1 MVNVN
6 QLKWN
11 KMKKV
16 FDKAIPVLL
25 YGALIGFGS
34 LPWSAVA
41 QTPITSKP
49 PSKQQPQ
56 KSSSAIAVDAVRVEN
71 PKAPEVQAVTVG
83 LLGNVPPTELKSEE
97 GKNVGPLAFSV
108 QYPSDWVEGSAVSQR
123 LKMLLAA
130 EGNAADPAFAFQKKE
145 QGGIV
150 YGTWTSWPVG
160 NTFFTAQKYESMG
173 FMVPPTWGIEPGN
186 IKSKLTKGEYL
197 EAAHLE
203 LTGKGDGSK
212 FIPGGAQSTV
222 LVWAALPLT
231 FVRNGRVESGIATV
245 SYIGTE
251 SDYVEGKL
259 VLESILRK
267 IKPNGVEQMT
277 EQAFL
282 AQLKP
287 SSGNNA
293 ALPAE
298 TRSGARSV
306 PETEKNA
313 LNALKKTFAD
323 GLRVL
328 EKTFA
333 DGFRVLAD
341 KIEKP

>member
-11 KMKKV
+11 KMKNF

-25 YGALIGFGS
+25 YGALIGLGS

-41 QTPITSKP
+41 QAPITSKP

-56 KSSSAIAVDAVRVEN
+56 KSNSAIAVDAVRVEN

-83 LLGNVPPTELKSEE
+83 LLANVPPTELKSEE

-108 QYPSDWVEGSAVSQR
+108 EYPSDWVEDSAARQR
-123 LKMLLAA
+123 SKMLLTAD
-130 EGNAADPAFAFQKKE
+130 GNPADPAFAFQKKA

-150 YGTWTSWPVG
+150 YGTWTSWPEG
-160 NTFFTAQKYESMG
+160 NKFITAQVVESMAN
-173 FMVPPTWGIEPGN
+173 PIPATWGIEPGN
-186 IKSKLTKGEYL
+186 IKSKLIKGEYL

-203 LTGKGDGSK
+203 VTGKGDGNQ
-212 FIPGGAQSTV
+212 FFPGGSLTTV
-222 LVWAALPLT
+222 AVWALVPLT
-231 FVRNGRVESGIATV
+231 FRRDGRTERGTAAVK
-245 SYIGTE
+245 YIGPE

-267 IKPNGVEQMT
+267 IKPKGVEQMT

-313 LNALKKTFAD
+313 PNALIKTIAD
-323 GLRVL
+323 VLRVL
-328 EKTFA
+328 
-333 DGFRVLAD
+333 LD